1 MHIEVLDIASRKSG
15 SHNEDRAGSAGTLA
29 WVIDGATDLVEAP
42 LVGEHSDAAWLAE
55 HTQLCLQA
63 MKTEHLDDLADVPAR
78 VSNHLADAFV
88 RQSRRQPAARWE
100 HPSAAATI
108 IRTNCGQ
115 LEWVSLG
122 DCALIVET
130 PAGLKSIG
138 VGGPDTG
145 DSRLASALQR
155 LRQKHTLSTEAE
167 RRSELLPRLRKG
179 RGENLNLPGG
189 YGVISITPP
198 PRELITTGRL
208 PVESSSHVLLATDG
222 LMRLVEI
229 FERYDAQTLLEA
241 AKAKG
246 LASLLDELR
255 GLEAEDSACLGHPR
269 LKQSDDATGLLMR
282 IR

>member
-1 MHIEVLDIASRKSG
+1 MAAAHAKAAPESIQS
-15 SHNEDRAGSAGTLA
+15 T
-29 WVIDGATDLVEAP
+29 WWGATVYGFCSALGFA
-42 LVGEHSDAAWLAE
+42 LALILFASLRE
-55 HTQLCLQA
+55 NLAGNGLDESSIPIVLQYN
-63 MKTEHLDDLADVPAR
+63 KRD
-78 VSNHLADAFV
+78 LADAFA
-88 RQSRRQPAARWE
+88 RHSRRRSTARWE
-100 HPSAAATI
+100 HPSAAAII
-108 IRTNCGQ
+108 IRATTDH
-115 LEWVSLG
+115 LDWVSLG

-155 LRQKHTLSTEAE
+155 LRQKQTLSTEAE
-167 RRSELLPRLRKG
+167 RRSELLPQLRKG

-229 FERYDAQTLLEA
+229 FERYDAQTLLET

-255 GLEAEDSACLGHPR
+255 GLEADDSACLGHPR